1 MNKEK
6 EYETDKRT
14 KFDRR
19 RLLQVAGLSGLSTL
33 VLSVVGCGS
42 KKNVCPKDS
51 ELTGFLKKNYFP
63 SNGTREIDP
72 KGYIDWLKESV
83 FTHGELDNLP
93 KCGIILHDAKV
104 EQHLQK
110 LGFNASQY
118 KIIET
123 GSTDPNLI
131 YIVRKNFGKDFI
143 LNRGLPGAG
152 GVATQAAE
160 LYALGVEHII
170 HIGTCGLIG
179 EKQKEGTPIIS
190 SGSYKDAAA
199 LILSAP
205 EQNAYDNTL
214 IARPSEEL
222 TKKISETFNIEHRIY
237 SLAIGFTM
245 PIYYFQPTAVIEE
258 LINGEFYSYKPRPSY
273 VEMEAASLFM
283 TAKLMGKH
291 AASLVIGSDRYILSE
306 GKLKHEFYDVDSD
319 TAKSQLIE
327 AALKTFDKM

>member
-1 MNKEK
+1 M
-6 EYETDKRT
+6 
-14 KFDRR
+14 
-19 RLLQVAGLSGLSTL
+19 
-33 VLSVVGCGS
+33 
-42 KKNVCPKDS
+42 
-51 ELTGFLKKNYFP
+51 
-63 SNGTREIDP
+63 
-72 KGYIDWLKESV
+72 
-83 FTHGELDNLP
+83 
-93 KCGIILHDAKV
+93 
-104 EQHLQK
+104 
-110 LGFNASQY
+110 
-118 KIIET
+118 
-123 GSTDPNLI
+123 
-131 YIVRKNFGKDFI
+131 
-143 LNRGLPGAG
+143 
-152 GVATQAAE
+152 
-160 LYALGVEHII
+160 
-170 HIGTCGLIG
+170 IG